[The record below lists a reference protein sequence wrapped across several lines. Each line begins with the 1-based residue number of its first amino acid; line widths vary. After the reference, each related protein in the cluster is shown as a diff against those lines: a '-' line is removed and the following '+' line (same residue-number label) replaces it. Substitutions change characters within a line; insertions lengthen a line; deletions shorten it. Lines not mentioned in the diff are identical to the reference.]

1 MGITPVRSFKGKSI
15 LITGAGRG
23 IGKRLA
29 IAFASAGAHVGL
41 LARSKA
47 ELDLAHL
54 EIEHAGGS
62 SLRLKCDVRDQA
74 QVAAAV
80 ERMAHQFGPAQIL
93 ICAHGSFG
101 AIGPLATADPDAWAE
116 AVHTNLVGSMHL
128 CRAVLP
134 EMIVRRWGKLVL
146 LAGPGAEGPRP
157 NFSAYS
163 ACQAALVRFAETLAE
178 EVRDSN
184 VQVNCMNPGAT
195 YTSLT
200 DDILRAQEL
209 AGWKEIQDASHIRTN
224 GGTPPEKQFQ
234 LAQFLC
240 CERSNHISG
249 KLISVSD
256 DWKKL
261 EHNNA
266 HTEIYT
272 LRRLQRV

>member
-1 MGITPVRSFKGKSI
+1 MRPFKGKSI

-29 IAFASAGAHVGL
+29 IAFASAGAHIGL

-62 SLRLKCDVRDQA
+62 SIRLKCDVRQLDQV
-74 QVAAAV
+74 QSAAD
-80 ERMAHQFGPAQIL
+80 RMAQQFGPTQIL

-101 AIGPLATADPDAWAE
+101 AIGPLAAADPVAWSE
-116 AVHTNLVGSMHL
+116 AVATNLIGSMHL

-134 EMIVRRWGKLVL
+134 EMILRRWGKVVL

-163 ACQAALVRFAETLAE
+163 ACQAGLVRLAETLAE

-184 VQVNCMNPGAT
+184 VQVNCMNPGLT

-200 DDILRAQEL
+200 DDILRAQEQ
-209 AGWKEIQDASHIRTN
+209 AGWKEVQEAAHIRTN

-240 CERSNHISG
+240 SERSNHVSG
-249 KLISVSD
+249 KLIGVAD

-266 HTEIYT
+266 HTEMYT

>member
-1 MGITPVRSFKGKSI
+1 VRPFKGKSI

-62 SLRLKCDVRDQA
+62 SIRLKCDVRHRESVQA
-74 QVAAAV
+74 SA
-80 ERMAHQFGPAQIL
+80 ERMAQQFGPTQIL

-101 AIGPLATADPDAWAE
+101 SIGPLAAADHAAWTE
-116 AVHTNLVGSMHL
+116 AVETNLIGSMQM

-134 EMIVRRWGKLVL
+134 EMIARRWGKIVMLT
-146 LAGPGAEGPRP
+146 GPGAEGPRA

-163 ACQAALVRFAETLAE
+163 ACQAALVRLSETLAE

-209 AGWKEIQDASHIRTN
+209 AGWKEVQDASHIRSN

-240 CERSNHISG
+240 SERSNHISG
-249 KLISVSD
+249 KLIGVGD

-261 EHNNA
+261 EHHNA
-266 HTEIYT
+266 QAEMYT

>member
-1 MGITPVRSFKGKSI
+1 MRSFKGKSI

-47 ELDLAHL
+47 EIDLAHL
-54 EIEHAGGS
+54 EIEHAGGAS
-62 SLRLKCDVRDQA
+62 IRLQCDVRDHL
-74 QVAAAV
+74 QVPAAV
-80 ERMAHQFGPAQIL
+80 ERMSQQFGPVQIL

-101 AIGPLATADPDAWAE
+101 AIGPLATAEPAAWAD
-116 AVHTNLVGSMHL
+116 AVHTNVVGTMHV

-134 EMIVRRWGKLVL
+134 EMIARRWGKVVL
-146 LAGPGAEGPRP
+146 LTGPGAEGPRP

-200 DDILRAQEL
+200 DDILRAEEL
-209 AGWKEIQDASHIRTN
+209 AGWKEVQDASHIRTN
-224 GGTPPEKQFQ
+224 GGTPPEKQVQ
-234 LAQFLC
+234 LTQFLC
-240 CERSNHISG
+240 SERSNHISG
-249 KLISVSD
+249 KLIGVGD

-261 EHNNA
+261 EHHNA
-266 HTEIYT
+266 HAEIYT